1 MEFDILAYLVILGD
15 LSVAGFLIW
24 RALVKKATLW
34 GAARFIYIW
43 VALFSLYHAVIYTYS
58 LFFNHVLESN
68 IVYQFLHPI
77 VLLYILNP
85 LLIAIIHWRG
95 GHLL

>member
-15 LSVAGFLIW
+15 LSVA
-24 RALVKKATLW
+24 
-34 GAARFIYIW
+34 AARFIYIW
-43 VALFSLYHAVIYTYS
+43 VAAFSLYHAVIYTYS
-58 LFFNHVLESN
+58 LFFNHVYEAN

-95 GHLL
+95 GHII